1 MLEDMLESQSLN
13 NLALLGYVKR
23 GVFSMSKKKVSKA
36 VPVQK
41 PAAKAAPVH
50 TEVKV
55 TVSKKIM
62 GRAPEE
68 YSFVLHDGRK
78 LKTAYELIDELE
90 TMSEESFRNYVNE
103 MKNDFANWLRDVFQE
118 KHLADEMLK
127 IRSRA
132 DTQRAIQKHLV
143 REFKR
148 LEEEQKKK

>member
-1 MLEDMLESQSLN
+1 MLEDLLGSQSLN

-23 GVFSMSKKKVSKA
+23 GVFSMSKKKVS

-41 PAAKAAPVH
+41 PAVKAAPLH

-90 TMSEESFRNYVNE
+90 TMSEESFRNYVND
-103 MKNDFANWLRDVFQE
+103 MKNDFANWMRDVFQE
-118 KHLADEMLK
+118 KHLADEMIK
-127 IRSRA
+127 IRSRV
-132 DTQRAIQKHLV
+132 DTQRAILKHLV
-143 REFKR
+143 REFKK